1 MIKEQIS
8 SFQIGDGSFSQVGL
22 WKLRKKLL
30 PRQSDPP
37 MGKKDLEGNLITGTE
52 ALKELYIST
61 YVERLKHRE
70 IKPEFQDIYQL
81 KSVLWDER
89 FKNIKCVKSS
99 PWTIS
104 DIKAMTKKL
113 KNNQT
118 RDPIGMV
125 NELIKPNIMG
135 KDLQDA
141 LLSLMN
147 GVKETFFFPEFMQL
161 ANISSIFK
169 QTGSRFSLESD
180 RGIFIL
186 GVLKKLCDKLIYN
199 DKYPSI
205 DGNMSDSNNGARR
218 GKNIKNHLFILYG
231 IINSVLVEGH
241 CVVIQVYDMI
251 KCFDRLWLEDC
262 MNDLY
267 DSLPA
272 SECDD
277 KLALIYQGNKVNK
290 VAVNTAVGLTRR
302 VDIEKIVTQGGIFG
316 PLQCSNVVDT
326 IGNKCYNRGEHLYS
340 YKKMVPVLPL
350 TMVDDILAIAP
361 CSQDSLAKNTYINT
375 QIEFKKLR
383 FHTPDLNGKTK
394 CFVLHVGKE
403 NPLCPDLQ
411 VQKLVTWKM

>member
-1 MIKEQIS
+1 MIQGQIRIVEQKISELESNKNAKMIKEQIS

-147 GVKETFFFPEFMQL
+147 
-161 ANISSIFK
+161 
-169 QTGSRFSLESD
+169 
-180 RGIFIL
+180 
-186 GVLKKLCDKLIYN
+186 
-199 DKYPSI
+199 
-205 DGNMSDSNNGARR
+205 
-218 GKNIKNHLFILYG
+218 
-231 IINSVLVEGH
+231 
-241 CVVIQVYDMI
+241 
-251 KCFDRLWLEDC
+251 
-262 MNDLY
+262 
-267 DSLPA
+267 
-272 SECDD
+272 
-277 KLALIYQGNKVNK
+277 
-290 VAVNTAVGLTRR
+290 
-302 VDIEKIVTQGGIFG
+302 
-316 PLQCSNVVDT
+316 
-326 IGNKCYNRGEHLYS
+326 
-340 YKKMVPVLPL
+340 
-350 TMVDDILAIAP
+350 
-361 CSQDSLAKNTYINT
+361 
-375 QIEFKKLR
+375 
-383 FHTPDLNGKTK
+383 
-394 CFVLHVGKE
+394 
-403 NPLCPDLQ
+403 
-411 VQKLVTWKM
+411 